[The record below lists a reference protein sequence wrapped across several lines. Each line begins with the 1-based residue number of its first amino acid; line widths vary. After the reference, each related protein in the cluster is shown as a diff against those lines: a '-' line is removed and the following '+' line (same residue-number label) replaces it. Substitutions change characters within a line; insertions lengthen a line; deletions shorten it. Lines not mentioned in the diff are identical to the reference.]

1 MGPIHWQQDFS
12 LLIFSNKIL
21 NLPVWLIFFLYF
33 KLKMKTKSCSKMI
46 HVELLQVLVSS
57 RVPESSHVIAESY
70 KQADFH
76 IISWVAFESA
86 IWVVFESAIWFV
98 LFMNLICIP
107 LNIRLSVQRQWL
119 SNPDVPVNQ
128 QLHSRFAD
136 ITWWFNMNLDCMHSR
151 YASL

>member
-1 MGPIHWQQDFS
+1 
-12 LLIFSNKIL
+12 
-21 NLPVWLIFFLYF
+21 
-33 KLKMKTKSCSKMI
+33 MKTKNCSKMI

-136 ITWWFNMNLDCMHSR
+136 ITWWFNILIVCIADMLR
-151 YASL
+151 YKSDLYFGRRKNTEAPFMMIMDFKVWK

>member
-1 MGPIHWQQDFS
+1 
-12 LLIFSNKIL
+12 
-21 NLPVWLIFFLYF
+21 
-33 KLKMKTKSCSKMI
+33 MKTKNCSKII

-98 LFMNLICIP
+98 SRWTSDSLCNDSGYQTQTSPWINNCIHALRTSLGGLTWILIVCIADMLRYKSDLYFGRRKNTNDENGLQSLKIGLFAIFPN
-107 LNIRLSVQRQWL
+107 
-119 SNPDVPVNQ
+119 
-128 QLHSRFAD
+128 F
-136 ITWWFNMNLDCMHSR
+136 
-151 YASL
+151 Y